1 MSTIRKHI
9 RFYGSVQGV
18 SFRYT
23 SSTIA
28 KKLGLTGWV
37 RNEYDGSVE
46 MEAQGT
52 SELINKLIDTMK
64 NVSQYIV
71 IDNIEQKVIPV
82 VKDEKEFIITY

>member
-9 RFYGSVQGV
+9 KFYGSVQGV